1 MNLPQWLA
9 VHHLDA
15 LAPRLIE
22 AGIDCD
28 ILAELTDSDLAEA
41 GPTLGDRRRLLKA
54 IRESDVPAG
63 DTLPAAQTKASP
75 VPTGERRQL
84 TVMFCDRVW

>member
-41 GPTLGDRRRLLKA
+41 GLTLGDRRRLLKA

-63 DTLPAAQTKASP
+63 DTLPAAQALSAYRCVTPPLGALP
-75 VPTGERRQL
+75 IR
-84 TVMFCDRVW
+84 